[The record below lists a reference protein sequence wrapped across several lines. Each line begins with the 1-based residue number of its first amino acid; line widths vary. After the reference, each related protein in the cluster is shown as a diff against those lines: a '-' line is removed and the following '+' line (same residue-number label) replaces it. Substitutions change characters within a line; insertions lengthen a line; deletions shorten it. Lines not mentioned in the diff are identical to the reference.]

1 MYKKIL
7 ITCVLLFSSIM
18 YTENAFCLQ
27 PEYLPVLPV
36 RNYKHWQ
43 KLEKVCETGRQT
55 YGANEFLENGKI
67 CRWMLVS
74 YWPENKK

>member
-1 MYKKIL
+1 MFKKL
-7 ITCVLLFSSIM
+7 PALVLFVMVLLSVVAQAEPIV
-18 YTENAFCLQ
+18 L
-27 PEYLPVLPV
+27 VLPV
-36 RNYKHWQ
+36 RNYQHWQ

-67 CRWMLVS
+67 CRWTLVS